1 MRCGPFV
8 LAASLLA
15 ACQEVEERRFELR
28 GKVVD
33 VDARGRTVTVDH
45 EEVEGFMPGMT
56 MPFPV
61 KDDKV
66 FGSLTP
72 GDGLNA
78 ILVVRDRGT
87 EREYWLQE
95 LVVSRSLPSAEGP
108 SPAEATRIGELA
120 PDTDLVNQDGRRFR
134 LSDHRG
140 KAVLVTFI
148 YTRCPLVDFCPRMT
162 RHFEALEELLRA
174 DPELYQRTQLLTLS
188 FDPEFDT
195 PETLKAYAVQMVQA
209 TDATFAHWEFATGN
223 PESVR
228 ELASFLQLEYR
239 AEKDEIVHN
248 LRTALLAPDGTLKEI
263 YRGNEWSPGEALNDV
278 KSLLG
283 PL

>member
-1 MRCGPFV
+1 MRYVPLYFV
-8 LAASLLA
+8 ACLLA

-28 GKVVD
+28 GKVID
-33 VDARGRTVTVDH
+33 VDSAGRTVTVEH

-61 KDDKV
+61 KDDKM
-66 FGSLTP
+66 FGSLAP
-72 GDGLNA
+72 GAGLNA
-78 ILVVRDRGT
+78 ILVVRDRGA

-108 SPAEATRIGELA
+108 SPAEAVRIGELP
-120 PDTDLVNQDGRRFR
+120 PDTELVNQDGERFR
-134 LSDHRG
+134 LSDRRG

-162 RHFEALEELLRA
+162 RQFEALEEMLRR
-174 DPELYQRTQLLTLS
+174 DSPLYERTHLLTLS

-195 PETLKAYAVQMVQA
+195 PETLRAYAAQMVQA
-209 TDATFAHWEFATGN
+209 TDETLAHWEFATGS
-223 PESVR
+223 PESIR
-228 ELASFLQLEYR
+228 ELAAFLQLEYR
-239 AEKDEIVHN
+239 TEAGEIVHN
-248 LRTALLAPDGTLKEI
+248 LRTALLAPDGTLREV
-263 YRGNEWSPGEALNDV
+263 YRGNEWSPEEALSDV
-278 KSLLG
+278 KALLG

>member
-1 MRCGPFV
+1 MRYGTFAGV
-8 LAASLLA
+8 VALLA

-28 GKVVD
+28 GRVVG
-33 VDARGRTVTVDH
+33 VDAEGRTVTVDH

-61 KDDKV
+61 KDEKM

-87 EREYWLQE
+87 EREYWIQD
-95 LVVSRSLPSAEGP
+95 LVVSRSLPSAGGP

-120 PDTDLVNQDGRRFR
+120 PDTDLVNQDGKRFR

-162 RHFEALEELLRA
+162 RHFEALEEMLRA
-174 DPELYQRTQLLTLS
+174 DPELYRRTHLLTLS

-209 TDATFAHWEFATGN
+209 TDETFAHWEFATGD

-263 YRGNEWSPGEALNDV
+263 YRGNEWSPEDALEDV
-278 KSLLG
+278 KALLG
-283 PL
+283 PP

>member
-1 MRCGPFV
+1 MRYGSFV
-8 LAASLLA
+8 SVVALLA
-15 ACQEVEERRFELR
+15 ACQDVEERRFELR
-28 GKVVD
+28 GKVVGVD
-33 VDARGRTVTVDH
+33 VEGRTVTVDH

-61 KDDKV
+61 KDDKM
-66 FGSLTP
+66 FGSLTN

-87 EREYWLQE
+87 EREYWLQD

-108 SPAEATRIGELA
+108 SSAEATRIGELA
-120 PDTDLVNQDGRRFR
+120 PDAEFVNQDGKRFR

-162 RHFEALEELLRA
+162 RHFEALEEMLRA
-174 DPELYQRTQLLTLS
+174 DSELYRRTHLLTLS

-195 PETLKAYAVQMVQA
+195 PETLRAYAVQMVQA
-209 TDATFAHWEFATGN
+209 TDETFAHWEFATGN

-239 AEKDEIVHN
+239 TENDEIVHN

-263 YRGNEWSPGEALNDV
+263 YRGNEWSPEDALADL
-278 KSLLG
+278 KALLG
-283 PL
+283 PP

>member
-1 MRCGPFV
+1 MRYGSFV
-8 LAASLLA
+8 SVVALLA
-15 ACQEVEERRFELR
+15 ACQDVEERRFELR
-28 GKVVD
+28 GKVVGVD
-33 VDARGRTVTVDH
+33 VEGRTVTVDH

-61 KDDKV
+61 KDDKM
-66 FGSLTP
+66 FGSLTN

-87 EREYWLQE
+87 EREYWLQD

-108 SPAEATRIGELA
+108 STADATRIGELA
-120 PDTDLVNQDGRRFR
+120 PDAEFVNQDGKRFR

-162 RHFEALEELLRA
+162 RHFEALEEMLRA
-174 DPELYQRTQLLTLS
+174 DSELYRRTHLLTLS

-195 PETLKAYAVQMVQA
+195 PETLRAYAVQMVQA
-209 TDATFAHWEFATGN
+209 TDETFAHWEFATGN

-239 AEKDEIVHN
+239 TENDEIVHN

-263 YRGNEWSPGEALNDV
+263 YRGNEWSPEDALADL
-278 KSLLG
+278 KALLG
-283 PL
+283 PP